1 MYHLAEAYL
10 MAAFIVLL
18 AAYCGVLGAGAACRA
33 PVVTKCLEAAVADQF
48 LINFWLYFH
57 RFAVAG
63 GLIFTATMTLAAS
76 YSAIPIRYSAFCV
89 ALGALLTSC
98 FYVGLS
104 LVSKINTAMR
114 EQRSGSAARLRR
126 ADTVLIVCGLI
137 VGVWLLAALI
147 YVLPGQFTFWPAASL

>member
-18 AAYCGVLGAGAACRA
+18 AAYCGVLGAGAGCRA
-33 PVVTKCLEAAVADQF
+33 PVVMKRLETAVADQF
-48 LINFWLYFH
+48 LTTFWLYFH

-89 ALGALLTSC
+89 ALGALMTSC

-104 LVSKINTAMR
+104 LLPQINAATK
-114 EQRSGSAARLRR
+114 EQQAGPAARLRR
-126 ADTVLIVCGLI
+126 AGTMSVVCGLS
-137 VGVWLLAALI
+137 VGVWLLVALI
-147 YVLPGQFTFWPAASL
+147 YVLPGQFTFWPAASS